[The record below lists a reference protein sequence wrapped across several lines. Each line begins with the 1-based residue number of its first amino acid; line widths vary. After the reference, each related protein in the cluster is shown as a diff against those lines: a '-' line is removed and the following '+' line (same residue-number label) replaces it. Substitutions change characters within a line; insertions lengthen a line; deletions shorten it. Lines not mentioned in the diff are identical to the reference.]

1 MKARLLGLCFGLCV
15 GCQALMPS
23 HLATPLELVAEE
35 SHAPAS
41 PPIDTDDSL
50 QQAASCVER
59 GDEAGAVPHM
69 LRHVQAH
76 PDQIMI
82 RAYLAELLLRLKR
95 LPEAQRHFER
105 FIADA
110 QEVTGPANKHLIH
123 CHTRL
128 MEIAQD
134 REDAYSE
141 HLHRGIGLL
150 LLARQKGVLA
160 EADDPAL
167 LQKLLCKAATEL
179 TEAHTLRPSE
189 ARPCVYLFE
198 VWTALDQP
206 LPAGKALRQGRA
218 EAPFSTPLTPAEQR
232 VLAQASSHQLSAWR

>member
-1 MKARLLGLCFGLCV
+1 MKVRLLGLFLGLCV
-15 GCQALMPS
+15 GCHALMPS
-23 HLATPLELVAEE
+23 HLTEPPESAAEVSNAPATPPV
-35 SHAPAS
+35 
-41 PPIDTDDSL
+41 DTDDSV

-69 LRHVQAH
+69 LHHVQAH

-110 QEVTGPANKHLIH
+110 QQVTGPANQHLIH

-160 EADDPAL
+160 QADDPAL
-167 LQKLLCKAATEL
+167 PQKLLCRAAKEL
-179 TEAHTLRPSE
+179 NEAQTLQPGE
-189 ARPCVYLFE
+189 ARPCIYLFE

-206 LPAGKALRQGRA
+206 LPASKALRQARA
-218 EAPFSTPLTPAEQR
+218 ETAFSTHLTPAEHQM
-232 VLAQASSHQLSAWR
+232 LALASSYELPGRR

>member
-1 MKARLLGLCFGLCV
+1 MKARLFGLCLGLCV
-15 GCQALMPS
+15 GCQALVPS
-23 HLATPLELVAEE
+23 QLVAPSEPVAEE
-35 SHAPAS
+35 SNAPVT

-50 QQAASCVER
+50 QQAASCVEQ
-59 GDEAGAVPHM
+59 GNEAGAVPHM

-110 QEVTGPANKHLIH
+110 QQVTGPANKHLIH

-128 MEIAQD
+128 MEIAQE
-134 REDAYSE
+134 REDAYAE

-150 LLARQKGVLA
+150 LLARQKGILA

-179 TEAHTLRPSE
+179 TEAHTLQPAD

-206 LPAGKALRQGRA
+206 LPASKALRHARV
-218 EAPFSTPLTPAEQR
+218 EAPFSTHLTPAEQR
-232 VLAQASSHQLSAWR
+232 VLAQTSSDQLPARR

>member
-1 MKARLLGLCFGLCV
+1 MNARLLGLCLGLCA
-15 GCQALMPS
+15 GCQALVPS
-23 HLATPLELVAEE
+23 HLVAPSEPAAEE
-35 SHAPAS
+35 SNAPAT

-69 LRHVQAH
+69 LHHVQAH

-82 RAYLAELLLRLKR
+82 RAYLAELLLRIKR

-110 QEVTGPANKHLIH
+110 QEATGPANKHLIH

-134 REDAYSE
+134 REDAYAE

-160 EADDPAL
+160 QADDPAL
-167 LQKLLCKAATEL
+167 TQKLLCKAATEL
-179 TEAHTLRPSE
+179 TEAHTLRPGE

-198 VWTALDQP
+198 LWTALDQP
-206 LPAGKALRQGRA
+206 LPASKALRQARA
-218 EAPFSTPLTPAEQR
+218 VAPFSTPLTPAEQR
-232 VLAQASSHQLSAWR
+232 VLALASYELPARR

>member
-1 MKARLLGLCFGLCV
+1 MKARLLGLCLGLSV
-15 GCQALMPS
+15 GCQALAPS
-23 HLATPLELVAEE
+23 HLLAPSEPAAEE
-35 SHAPAS
+35 SNAPVT
-41 PPIDTDDSL
+41 PPVDTNDSL

-69 LRHVQAH
+69 LHHVQAH

-95 LPEAQRHFER
+95 LPEAQWHFER

-110 QEVTGPANKHLIH
+110 QQATGPSNQHLIH

-134 REDAYSE
+134 REDAYAE

-160 EADDPAL
+160 QADDPAL
-167 LQKLLCKAATEL
+167 PQKLLCRAAKEL
-179 TEAHTLRPSE
+179 NEAQTLRPGE

-206 LPAGKALRQGRA
+206 LPASKALRQVRA
-218 EAPFSTPLTPAEQR
+218 EAAFSTHLTPAERR
-232 VLAQASSHQLSAWR
+232 VVALASSYELPGRR